1 MTVEGTPPGPR
12 KTPADRTKA
21 QAARELRLALLLVLA
36 GAGLLFLTGG
46 REWATGTLAAQ
57 PPLPSTRPAV
67 TGGAV
72 VGGLSGLAVLG
83 LAGLAAIAAT
93 KGRGRALVGALLAA
107 AGVVAVVV
115 VARAVAAGAPE
126 ALGTAQADGSFTVWP
141 YLAALAG
148 LLLTAGGLIITV
160 RGQGWAAL
168 SSRYDAPA
176 ARAQRPPP
184 RPEVAAWDALDRG
197 QDPTQDPTED
207 APGAAPDPQPGHRP
221 EPEHDPA
228 EPGRDSPA

>member
-1 MTVEGTPPGPR
+1 MTGEATPPDPR
-12 KTPADRTKA
+12 KTPADRRKS

-46 REWATGTLAAQ
+46 REWATGTLTAQ
-57 PPLPSTRPAV
+57 PPLPSTRLAV

-83 LAGLAAIAAT
+83 LAGLAAVAAT

-107 AGVVAVVV
+107 AGLVTVVV
-115 VARAVAAGAPE
+115 VARAVAAGAPD
-126 ALGTAQADGSFTVWP
+126 ALATAQVDGSFTAWP
-141 YLAALAG
+141 FLAALAG

-160 RGQGWAAL
+160 RGQRWAAL

-176 ARAQRPPP
+176 TRAQRPPP

-197 QDPTQDPTED
+197 QDPTQD

-221 EPEHDPA
+221 EPETDPA